1 MTAFAA
7 TNPTRMRLGEYGG
20 HVGTATYQRLM
31 ILALIFTAAVL
42 LIVLRLGSFAIFE
55 NQKSYSAISSAYV
68 PERGDI
74 VDRNG
79 IPLART
85 IAAYAIWVKPDEIRG
100 DKRQLANQL
109 QAIFPDEPAGEF
121 YAKLTG
127 KRPTYL
133 RRRALP
139 REVSEVHALGEIG
152 IEFPREPERL
162 YPEYDLAAH
171 VLGFTDMSGHGRMGM
186 ERVLEKR
193 LTDPNLRGEPVA
205 LSIDSRVQGALR
217 NELMRAMTSTHAIGA
232 AGVVL
237 DANTGEIV
245 ALSSLPSFNPNKL
258 DAEGVKNQANGVT
271 QSVYELGSTFKPITV
286 AAALDAGT
294 VRDLSRRYDAT
305 APLKIAGFKIHDDHP
320 MGRWINVPEA
330 LVNSSNIVTARIAD
344 DLGRERMEKTLRS
357 LDFDKRPEIEIAEK
371 GLPIW
376 PKDWGRLTNMTIG
389 YGHGIAVTPLHLAT
403 AYASLVNGG
412 IYRPSTLL
420 KVDADK
426 EPKGRRVF
434 SAATSARMRQLLRM
448 IVLDGTG
455 RNADAEGFRIGGK
468 TGSAEKPRAGGYAHN
483 SLVSTFAAAFPMD
496 NPQYVVV
503 VSLDE
508 PQGTAATSF
517 QRTAGWVAAP
527 IVKRLVPRIG
537 PMLGV
542 LPDTGRDVDVSELM
556 PLLWRNGGDH

>member
-1 MTAFAA
+1 MTAIAA
-7 TNPTRMRLGEYGG
+7 MPNRMRLGEYGG
-20 HVGTATYQRLM
+20 GVGTSTYQRLM
-31 ILALIFTAAVL
+31 ILALIFTAAVA
-42 LIVLRLGSFAIFE
+42 LIILRLASFAIFE
-55 NQKSYSAISSAYV
+55 EQKSFRTLSTAYV

-79 IPLART
+79 VPLART
-85 IAAYAIWVKPDEIRG
+85 IAAYAIWLKPLEIRG
-100 DKRQLANQL
+100 NKRQLAAQL
-109 QAIFPDEPAGEF
+109 QAIFPDEPAGKF
-121 YAKLTG
+121 YDKLTG
-127 KRPTYL
+127 DKPTYL

-162 YPEYDLAAH
+162 YPEYQLAAH
-171 VLGFTDMSGHGRMGM
+171 VLGFTDMGGAGRMGM
-186 ERVLEKR
+186 ERVLEHR
-193 LTDPNLRGEPVA
+193 LTDPLLRAEPVA

-217 NELMRAMTSTHAIGA
+217 NELSHAMASTHAIGA
-232 AGVVL
+232 AGVIL
-237 DANTGEIV
+237 DVNTGEIV

-305 APLKIAGFKIHDDHP
+305 EPLHISGFKIHDDHP

-344 DLGRERMEKTLRS
+344 DLGQKRLETMLRS
-357 LDFDKRPEIEIAEK
+357 LGFDKRPEIELAEK

-376 PKDWGRLTNMTIG
+376 PSDWGRLTTMTIG

-403 AYASLVNGG
+403 AYAALVNGG
-412 IYRPSTLL
+412 IYRKSTLL
-420 KVDADK
+420 KIDPDK
-426 EPKGRRVF
+426 APEGRRVF

-455 RNADAEGFRIGGK
+455 RNADAEGYRIGGK

-483 SLVSTFAAAFPMD
+483 ALISTFAAAFPMD
-496 NPQYVVV
+496 NPRFVVV
-503 VSLDE
+503 VTLDE

-527 IVKRLVPRIG
+527 IVKKLVPRIG

-542 LPDTGRDVDVSELM
+542 LPDTRRDVDVSELM
-556 PLLWRNGGDH
+556 PLLWRSGGGH

>member
-1 MTAFAA
+1 MNTIAAMPGRKPITAYS
-7 TNPTRMRLGEYGG
+7 GS
-20 HVGTATYQRLM
+20 VGTATYQRLM
-31 ILALIFTAAVL
+31 ILALIFVAAVL
-42 LIVLRLGSFAIFE
+42 LIILRLTSFALFE
-55 NQKSYSAISSAYV
+55 EQKSFRSLSTTYV

-74 VDRNG
+74 VDRRG
-79 IPLART
+79 VPLART
-85 IAAYAIWVKPDEIRG
+85 IAAYAIWMKPDDIRG
-100 DKRQLANQL
+100 DRKQLAADL
-109 QAIFPDEPAGEF
+109 ERIFPDEPAGVF
-121 YAKLTG
+121 YAKLTAG
-127 KRPTYL
+127 KPTYL

-171 VLGFTDMSGHGRMGM
+171 VIGFTDMGGTGRMGM
-186 ERVLEKR
+186 ERVLESRLIDPAKR
-193 LTDPNLRGEPVA
+193 AQPVA

-217 NELMRAMTSTHAIGA
+217 NELSKAMASTHAIGA

-258 DAEGVKNQANGVT
+258 DAEGVRNQANGVT

-305 APLKIAGFKIHDDHP
+305 APLKIAGFRIHDDHP

-344 DLGRERMEKTLRS
+344 DLGQERMEKMLRTLR
-357 LDFDKRPEIEIAEK
+357 FDQRPEIEIAEK

-376 PKDWGRLTNMTIG
+376 PRDWGRLTTMTVG

-403 AYASLVNGG
+403 AYAALVNGG
-412 IYRPSTLL
+412 IYRPCTLL
-420 KVDADK
+420 KVQPDQA
-426 EPKGRRVF
+426 PAGRRVF

-455 RNADAEGFRIGGK
+455 RNADAEGYRIGGK
-468 TGSAEKPRAGGYAHN
+468 TGSAEKPSAGGYSKS

-496 NPQYVVV
+496 NPKYVVV
-503 VSLDE
+503 VTLDE

-542 LPDTGRDVDVSELM
+542 LPDTRRDVDVSELM
-556 PLLWRNGGDH
+556 PLLWRSGGGH

>member
-1 MTAFAA
+1 MTALAA
-7 TNPTRMRLGEYGG
+7 MPPAERVRHYGAA
-20 HVGTATYQRLM
+20 VGTSTYQRLM
-31 ILALIFTAAVL
+31 ILVLIFLAAMS
-42 LIVLRLGSFAIFE
+42 LIVLRLASFAIFE
-55 NQKSYSAISSAYV
+55 EQKSFRTLSTAYV
-68 PERGDI
+68 PSRGDI

-79 IPLART
+79 VPMART
-85 IAAYAIWVKPDEIRG
+85 IAAYAIWLKPQNIRG
-100 DKRQLANQL
+100 DKRLLAGQLH
-109 QAIFPDEPAGEF
+109 AIFPDEPEAQIF
-121 YAKLTG
+121 AKLSAAKG
-127 KRPTYL
+127 SYL

-171 VLGFTDMSGHGRMGM
+171 VLGFTDLGGAGKMGM
-186 ERVLEKR
+186 ERVLEHR
-193 LTDPNLRGEPVA
+193 LTDPALRGEPVA

-217 NELMRAMTSTHAIGA
+217 SELASAMGATHAIGA

-258 DAEGVKNQANGVT
+258 DAAGVKNQANGVT
-271 QSVYELGSTFKPITV
+271 QSVYELGSTFKPITI

-305 APLKIAGFKIHDDHP
+305 APLHIAGFKIHDDHP

-344 DLGRERMEKTLRS
+344 DLGQERMEKMLRT
-357 LDFDKRPEIEIAEK
+357 LDFDKRPQIELAEK

-376 PKDWGRLTNMTIG
+376 PRDWGRLTTMTVG
-389 YGHGIAVTPLHLAT
+389 YGHGIAVTPLHLAS
-403 AYASLVNGG
+403 AYAALVNGG
-412 IYRPSTLL
+412 IYRPNTLL
-420 KVDADK
+420 KVAPDK
-426 EPKGRRVF
+426 EPAGRRVF

-455 RNADAEGFRIGGK
+455 RNADAEGYRVGGK
-468 TGSAEKPRAGGYAHN
+468 TGSAEKPRAGGYAQN
-483 SLVSTFAAAFPMD
+483 SLISTFAAAFPMD
-496 NPQYVVV
+496 NPRYVVV
-503 VSLDE
+503 VTLDE

-527 IVKRLVPRIG
+527 IVKKLIPRIG

-542 LPDTGRDVDVSELM
+542 LPDTQRDVDVSELM
-556 PLLWRNGGDH
+556 PLLWKSGGGH

>member
-1 MTAFAA
+1 MTAIAA
-7 TNPTRMRLGEYGG
+7 MPHRMRLGEYGG
-20 HVGTATYQRLM
+20 GVGTSTYQRLM
-31 ILALIFTAAVL
+31 ILVVIFTAAVA
-42 LIVLRLGSFAIFE
+42 LIVLRLASFAMFE
-55 NQKSYSAISSAYV
+55 DQKSFRTVSASYV

-79 IPLART
+79 VPLART
-85 IAAYAIWVKPDEIRG
+85 IAAYAIWLKPDEIRG
-100 DKRQLANQL
+100 DKRQLAAAL
-109 QAIFPDEPAGEF
+109 QAIFPDEPTGEF

-127 KRPTYL
+127 DKPTYL

-162 YPEYDLAAH
+162 YPEYELAAH
-171 VLGFTDMSGHGRMGM
+171 VLGFTDLGGVGRMGM
-186 ERVLEKR
+186 ERVLEHR
-193 LTDPNLRGEPVA
+193 LTDPTLRAEPVA

-217 NELMRAMTSTHAIGA
+217 NELSHAMASTHAIGA
-232 AGVVL
+232 SGVIL
-237 DANTGEIV
+237 DVNTGEIV

-258 DAEGVKNQANGVT
+258 DAAGMKNEANGVT
-271 QSVYELGSTFKPITV
+271 QSVFELGSTFKPITV

-305 APLKIAGFKIHDDHP
+305 APLHIAGFKIHDDHP

-344 DLGRERMEKTLRS
+344 DLGRKRMETTLRS
-357 LDFDKRPEIEIAEK
+357 LGFDRRPEIELAEK

-376 PKDWGRLTNMTIG
+376 PSDWGRLTTMTIG
-389 YGHGIAVTPLHLAT
+389 YGHGIAVTPLHLAS
-403 AYASLVNGG
+403 AYAALVNGG
-412 IYRPSTLL
+412 IFRKSTLL
-420 KVDADK
+420 KIDPDK
-426 EPKGRRVF
+426 APEGRRVF

-455 RNADAEGFRIGGK
+455 RNADAEGYRIGGK

-483 SLVSTFAAAFPMD
+483 ALISTFAAAFPMD
-496 NPQYVVV
+496 NPRYVVV

-527 IVKRLVPRIG
+527 VVKKLVPRIG

-542 LPDTGRDVDVSELM
+542 LPDTRRDVDVSELM
-556 PLLWRNGGDH
+556 PLLWRSGGGH

>member
-1 MTAFAA
+1 MIAA
-7 TNPTRMRLGEYGG
+7 LPHRMRLAEPGPA
-20 HVGTATYQRLM
+20 VGTPTYQRLM
-31 ILALIFTAAVL
+31 ILALIFTAAVA
-42 LIVLRLGSFAIFE
+42 LIILRLASFAIFE
-55 NQKSYSAISSAYV
+55 DQKSFRTLSTSYV

-79 IPLART
+79 VPLART
-85 IAAYAIWVKPDEIRG
+85 IAAYAIWLKPDDIHG
-100 DKRQLANQL
+100 DKRVLAQQL
-109 QAIFPDEPAGEF
+109 QAIFPDEPQGEF

-127 KRPTYL
+127 DKPTYL

-139 REVSEVHALGEIG
+139 REVSQVHALGEIG
-152 IEFPREPERL
+152 IEFPREAERL
-162 YPEYDLAAH
+162 YPEYELAAH
-171 VLGFTDMSGHGRMGM
+171 VLGFTDLGGVGRMGM
-186 ERVLEKR
+186 ERVLENR
-193 LTDPNLRGEPVA
+193 LIDPQLRAEPVA

-217 NELMRAMTSTHAIGA
+217 NELANAMALTNAIGA
-232 AGVVL
+232 AGVII
-237 DANTGEIV
+237 DANSGEV
-245 ALSSLPSFNPNKL
+245 MAMSSLPSFNPNKL
-258 DAEGVKNQANGVT
+258 DAAGLKNQANGVT

-305 APLKIAGFKIHDDHP
+305 APLPIAGFKISDDHP

-344 DLGRERMEKTLRS
+344 DLGQERMEKVFRS
-357 LDFDKRPEIEIAEK
+357 LDFDKRPPIELAEK

-376 PKDWGRLTNMTIG
+376 PSDWGRLTNMTVG

-403 AYASLVNGG
+403 AYAAIVNGG

-420 KVDADK
+420 KLDPDEA
-426 EPKGRRVF
+426 PKGRRVF

-455 RNADAEGFRIGGK
+455 RNADAEGYRIGGK
-468 TGSAEKPRAGGYAHN
+468 TGSAEKPRAGGYAKN

-496 NPQYVVV
+496 NPRYVVV
-503 VSLDE
+503 VMLDE
-508 PQGTAATSF
+508 PQGTEATSF

-527 IVKRLVPRIG
+527 IVKKLVPRIG

-542 LPDTGRDVDVSELM
+542 LPDTQRDVDVSELM
-556 PLLWRNGGDH
+556 PLLWKSGGGH